1 MTAVSYRVQ
10 RMHEGCYAVID
21 SDDGERLARIAR
33 FMPGDLVLVE
43 GARITTPALARAI
56 AEAMVALADELD
68 ARSDDEPEAAEEPPT
83 RPAHLHDSV
92 DGAGRTAT
100 VSDPDHIV
108 RDDDGDPRDPDAP
121 EDTVTTTFIGD
132 PRLVD
137 PPEPWSP

>member
-21 SDDGERLARIAR
+21 ATTANASHGL
-33 FMPGDLVLVE
+33 PGSCPATSCSSKA
-43 GARITTPALARAI
+43 ARITTPALARAI

-68 ARSDDEPEAAEEPPT
+68 ARSERRTRGRGEPPT
-83 RPAHLHDSV
+83 RPAHLRDSV
-92 DGAGRTAT
+92 DGAGRIAT

-121 EDTVTTTFIGD
+121 EDTVTVTFIGD